1 MYLNFRFL
9 GNYAPLLL
17 TGAMHT
23 LLISFLS
30 LIFGF
35 FGGLLVAVMRQ
46 SPVKPLNLIGT
57 VWVEALR
64 NTPFLVQLFF
74 LYYGLP
80 EIGIRAT
87 PVVTAVVALSVN
99 QSATNGETIR
109 AGLIAVK
116 KGFYE
121 SSYALGFSKFETFRF
136 VIIPITLRLIFRPLT
151 SNFINL
157 VLTSSLA
164 FSVTVNELMG
174 VSKTI
179 AALTARPFEVYLVI
193 LLGFAIFTF
202 MLSWI
207 STIIDRKIAIRL

>member
-9 GNYAPLLL
+9 GTYTPLLL
-17 TGAMHT
+17 SGAMNT
-23 LLISFLS
+23 LLISLLS
-30 LIFGF
+30 LVFGF
-35 FGGLLVAVMRQ
+35 FGGLIVAVMRQ
-46 SPVKPLNLIGT
+46 SPIKPLNLIGT
-57 VWVEALR
+57 VWVEVLR

-74 LYYGLP
+74 LYFGLP
-80 EIGIRAT
+80 EIGIR
-87 PVVTAVVALSVN
+87 PSPIVTAVVALSVN

-109 AGLIAVK
+109 AGLMAVK

-157 VLTSSLA
+157 ILTSSLA

-179 AALTARPFEVYLVI
+179 AAFTARPFEVYLVI

-202 MLSWI
+202 TLSWI
-207 STIIDRKIAIRL
+207 SSIVDRKIAIRL

>member
-9 GNYAPLLL
+9 GTYAPLLL
-17 TGAMHT
+17 TGAMQT
-23 LLISFLS
+23 LLISLLS
-30 LIFGF
+30 LVFGF
-35 FGGLLVAVMRQ
+35 FGGLIVAVKRQ
-46 SPVKPLNLIGT
+46 SPIKALNLIGT
-57 VWVEALR
+57 VWVEVLR

-74 LYYGLP
+74 LYFGLP
-80 EIGIRAT
+80 EIGIRPSPIA
-87 PVVTAVVALSVN
+87 TAVVALSVN

-109 AGLIAVK
+109 AGLMAVK

-157 VLTSSLA
+157 ILTSSLA

-179 AALTARPFEVYLVI
+179 AASTARPFEVYLVI
-193 LLGFAIFTF
+193 LLGFASFTF

-207 STIIDRKIAIRL
+207 SSIVDRKIAIRL

>member
-9 GNYAPLLL
+9 GTYAPLLL
-17 TGAMHT
+17 TGAMQT
-23 LLISFLS
+23 LLISLLS
-30 LIFGF
+30 LVFGF
-35 FGGLLVAVMRQ
+35 FGGLIVAVMRQ
-46 SPVKPLNLIGT
+46 SPIKALNLIGT
-57 VWVEALR
+57 VWVEVLR

-74 LYYGLP
+74 LYFGLP
-80 EIGIRAT
+80 EIGIRPSPIA
-87 PVVTAVVALSVN
+87 TAVVALSVN

-109 AGLIAVK
+109 AGLMAVK

-157 VLTSSLA
+157 ILTSSLA

-179 AALTARPFEVYLVI
+179 AASTARPFEGYLVI
-193 LLGFAIFTF
+193 LLGFASFTF

-207 STIIDRKIAIRL
+207 SSIVDRKIAIRL

>member
-9 GNYAPLLL
+9 GTYAPLLL
-17 TGAMHT
+17 TGAMQT
-23 LLISFLS
+23 LLISLLS
-30 LIFGF
+30 LVFGF
-35 FGGLLVAVMRQ
+35 FGGLIVAVMRQ
-46 SPVKPLNLIGT
+46 SPIKALNLIGT
-57 VWVEALR
+57 VWVEVLR

-74 LYYGLP
+74 LYFGLP
-80 EIGIRAT
+80 EIGIRPSPIA
-87 PVVTAVVALSVN
+87 TAVVALSVN

-109 AGLIAVK
+109 AGLMAVK

-157 VLTSSLA
+157 ILTSSLA

-179 AALTARPFEVYLVI
+179 AASTARPFEVYLVI
-193 LLGFAIFTF
+193 LLGFASFTF

-207 STIIDRKIAIRL
+207 SSIVDRKIAIRL

>member
-1 MYLNFRFL
+1 MYLTFRFL
-9 GNYAPLLL
+9 ENYASLIVA
-17 TGAMHT
+17 GAMRT

-35 FGGLLVAVMRQ
+35 FGGLLVAIMRQ
-46 SPVKPLNLIGT
+46 SQVKTLNAIGT
-57 VWVEALR
+57 VWVEVLR

-74 LYYGLP
+74 LYFGLP

-87 PVVTAVVALSVN
+87 PIVTAVVALSVN

-116 KGFYE
+116 HGFYE
-121 SSYALGFSKFETFRF
+121 SSYALGFSRFETYRF
-136 VIIPITLRLIFRPLT
+136 IVIPITLRLIFRPLT
-151 SNFINL
+151 SNMINL

-179 AALTARPFEVYLVI
+179 TALTARPFEVYLVV
-193 LLGFAIFTF
+193 LLGFALFTF

-207 STIIDRKIAIRL
+207 SSVVDRKIAIQL